1 MSVVRSGTMKHRIA
15 IWAGAGFLVAG
26 FWALFAIATFPSTSE
41 RMRDVWTLVC
51 ITCPIA
57 IAGMHH
63 AISLYESL
71 VANAVTYGFVGL
83 IVETLRKQLHHAH
96 WIDPATTRSQSPQLV
111 KKRHY
116 THHFGL

>member
-1 MSVVRSGTMKHRIA
+1 MKYRISMWA
-15 IWAGAGFLVAG
+15 IVGFLVAG
-26 FWALFAIATFPSTSE
+26 VWALVAAGTFPSTSE

-57 IAGMHH
+57 IAGMHR

-83 IVETLRKQLHHAH
+83 IVETLRKRLYHAH
-96 WIDPATTRSQSPQLV
+96 
-111 KKRHY
+111 
-116 THHFGL
+116 